1 MWVPLPP
8 LPPPTQNDHILH
20 LYCDFTLLTRV
31 SKGARLRLEL
41 MAFLREPFGAVVRD
55 VRDGIGGVI

>member
-41 MAFLREPFGAVVRD
+41 MAFLREPFGAVVL
-55 VRDGIGGVI
+55 